1 MSSRNIYSEHIAE
14 QSRLLEEVRSFQKQ
28 NSLTFAEALAII
40 RIQRDDTI
48 ISLLKKIADNRG

>member
-1 MSSRNIYSEHIAE
+1 MSSRNIYSEHSAE

-28 NSLTFAEALAII
+28 NSLTFAEALAVI

-48 ISLLKKIADNRG
+48 ISLLKKIADNHS

>member
-1 MSSRNIYSEHIAE
+1 MKQNNIYSEHTAE

-40 RIQRDDTI
+40 RIQRDDII
-48 ISLLKKIADNRG
+48 ISLLKRIADNRS